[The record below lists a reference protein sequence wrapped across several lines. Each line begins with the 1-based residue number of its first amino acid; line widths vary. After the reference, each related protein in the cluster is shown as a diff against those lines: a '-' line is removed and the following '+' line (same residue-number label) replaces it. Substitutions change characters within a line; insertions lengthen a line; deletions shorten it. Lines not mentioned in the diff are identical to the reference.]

1 MELAVFSPRE
11 EDLAAGGAHVLDR
24 GHVHV
29 AGLSPWHEVK
39 SGGIRLIGG
48 DVKCE
53 DPAGSAL
60 AELHDGAGG
69 KEDRLAAVDVGHGQ
83 RAALFAHDTGPG
95 LCAVSAIEEDVI
107 DGLAAV

>member
-29 AGLSPWHEVK
+29 AGLFPWREVK
-39 SGGIRLIGG
+39 GGGDPLFGG

-53 DPAGSAL
+53 EPAGSAL

-83 RAALFAHDTGPG
+83 RAALFAHDTRPG
-95 LCAVSAIEEDVI
+95 LCAAGAIEEE
-107 DGLAAV
+107 GRG